1 MAVKAF
7 RSPMRVLPPLARE
20 GAGGIRGSTSSQNLS
35 LTVQGLVRAIP
46 TATTPSLAEI
56 LDFHRSYQFSDKVL
70 SVLLLLQERFYGGD
84 VSQLPLGEPSRTG
97 EGPVAVRPTT
107 SSRALSGD
115 GAGMPLY
122 GDWRYP

>member
-7 RSPMRVLPPLARE
+7 RSPMRVLPPLACE
-20 GAGGIRGSTSSQNLS
+20 GAGGIRGSTSSQNSS

-70 SVLLLLQERFYGGD
+70 TSAGVGLLHLAH
-84 VSQLPLGEPSRTG
+84 VSSSRSTRTNNLGESLHSR
-97 EGPVAVRPTT
+97 PF
-107 SSRALSGD
+107 
-115 GAGMPLY
+115 
-122 GDWRYP
+122 